1 MAQQLKARADLP
13 KDRSL
18 VPNTHVGQLTTTLT
32 PAPEDPVHFGGGV
45 AACTS
50 THVGMYSPTLSYK

>member
-50 THVGMYSPTLSYK
+50 NTLACTHPH